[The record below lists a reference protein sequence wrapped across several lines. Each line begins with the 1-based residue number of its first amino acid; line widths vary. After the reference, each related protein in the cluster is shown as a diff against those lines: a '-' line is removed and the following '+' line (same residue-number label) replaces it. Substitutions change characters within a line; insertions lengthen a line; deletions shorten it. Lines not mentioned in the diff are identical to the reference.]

1 MTTKRMVIIES
12 DRAFANQVRSMFSRY
27 DVEITIFEDGKEG
40 QDAVMENPPDIIILC
55 VELPKMSGYTI
66 CTKLKKEKK
75 TKNVPLIIMS
85 SEATEE
91 TFAQHRR
98 LKNHAEDYIIK
109 PFTEDQIVPKVTA
122 LVPLEQLESPP
133 EEEIIAL
140 DDDDVLIEDLSNF
153 DDEALKVQDN
163 GAEGATVVGD
173 RPTLG
178 DEDKDLENFEEV
190 LDSLEEEKVPE
201 PEPQPQA
208 AEAEKEKEEDLENFD
223 DLLKLDEEESP
234 PEVTHKESVEQTVEK
249 EQNKT
254 EAKEEDLELS
264 GLENLDSEALL
275 DDELKVEFNEPPA
288 KAESVAEDDLDL
300 HLQGLE
306 PVEEPALS
314 PKIDTPAAAAPV
326 AEAVT
331 PPKVETK
338 AQPSGPTPVEAKSE
352 PAVPSQPVTEKPA
365 ADPLLLTKLKN
376 AESEC
381 NLLREKVA
389 SLEQKLEEAHSDY
402 EKRLND
408 LSQGKKDT
416 SREKEILALRS
427 ELNTRDREIL
437 NLKEEITRKDQEI
450 LDAREK
456 IGERDEEINRLQES
470 IAKRDR
476 EIKDISSR
484 LEEMLRA
491 KNELQ
496 ERHEAKMAEWEE
508 RYTNETAKLEHE
520 ILVQKEETQRLSRE
534 ADQRVAKVQAELDS
548 LRNTFE
554 DTKQRHNDE
563 IYGLRTRY
571 KNEFDRL
578 EGEKK
583 QLQKELDE
591 VRAQLAAEK
600 EQHNKT
606 RQQAAEVPG
615 LKADLEQARN
625 TIQERDND
633 IKRLKEENA
642 RSEERL
648 VKAYQKIKS
657 DEKIKEKARKALEIG
672 LTLLA
677 EQPEGENRPAE
688 QSLGEKNASR
698 V

>member
-1 MTTKRMVIIES
+1 MVIIES
-12 DRAFANQVRSMFSRY
+12 DRAFADKVRSMFSRY
-27 DVEITIFEDGKEG
+27 DVEITLFEDGKEG
-40 QDAVMENPPDIIILC
+40 QDAVMENPPDIILLC

-75 TKNVPLIIMS
+75 TRNIPLIIMS

-109 PFTEDQIVPKVTA
+109 PFTEEQIVPKVTA

-153 DDEALKVQDN
+153 DEEALKAQD
-163 GAEGATVVGD
+163 GGGEGATVVGE
-173 RPTLG
+173 RPIVDG
-178 DEDKDLENFEEV
+178 EDKELESFEEV
-190 LDSLEEEKVPE
+190 LDSLEEDKAPE
-201 PEPQPQA
+201 PGPQPQA
-208 AEAEKEKEEDLENFD
+208 QEKEEELEDFD
-223 DLLKLDEEESP
+223 DLLKVGEEEEAP
-234 PEVTHKESVEQTVEK
+234 PEVTQKESVKEAVQK
-249 EQNKT
+249 EQKQVG
-254 EAKEEDLELS
+254 EREEDIELS
-264 GLENLDSEALL
+264 GLESLENESLL

-300 HLQGLE
+300 NLKALE
-306 PVEEPALS
+306 PVEEPAV
-314 PKIDTPAAAAPV
+314 PPAVQAPAAPAPAV
-326 AEAVT
+326 EAV
-331 PPKVETK
+331 KAHQVE
-338 AQPSGPTPVEAKSE
+338 AAGQPAVATPVEPRPE
-352 PAVPSQPVTEKPA
+352 PAAPSRQVAEKPA
-365 ADPLLLTKLKN
+365 ADPLLLTRLKN

-389 SLEQKLEEAHSDY
+389 SLEQKLEEAHRDY

-408 LSQGKKDT
+408 LAQGKKDT
-416 SREKEILALRS
+416 SREKEILALRG
-427 ELNTRDREIL
+427 ELNARDREIL
-437 NLKEEITRKDQEI
+437 NFKEEITRKDQEI

-476 EIKDISSR
+476 EIKEISSR

-520 ILVQKEETQRLSRE
+520 ILLQKEENQRLSRE

-583 QLQKELDE
+583 QLQKELEE
-591 VRAQLAAEK
+591 VRAQLASEK
-600 EQHNKT
+600 EEHKNT
-606 RQQAAEVPG
+606 RQQAAELPA

-625 TIQERDND
+625 TIQERDSE
-633 IKRLKEENA
+633 IKQLKEKNA

-677 EQPEGENRPAE
+677 EQPDGGESRPTE
-688 QSLGEKNASR
+688 ESIGEKNASR